1 MKSIDERMIEAGV
14 ETANHQSDLYV
25 PVNDTT
31 RQIIKEYNES
41 VEPGYEVKP
50 EVFVSKIDH
59 TLWFDIP
66 FMFDPYWE
74 SKRISKPGG
83 DGNEQ

>member
-1 MKSIDERMIEAGV
+1 MKSIYARMIEAGV